1 MLQYQIERIDHQVSK
16 DRSQTGVF
24 LIGPLERGQATT
36 LGNSL
41 RRVLMGGLE
50 GSAVTAV
57 RIAGVN
63 HEYATIPGVR
73 EDVLDI
79 LLNCKQISVDSRSQ
93 ELEIGRIVV
102 TGPAEVKA
110 KDIQFSS
117 QVEVVDGE
125 RPIATVHEGHNLE
138 LELHVERGVGY
149 RPVDRRNE
157 ETSAIDLLQI
167 DAVFMPINRVN
178 FTIDETAVAEGG
190 STRER
195 LKMELVT
202 DGSTSPDDALAEAAN
217 QLIELFQPLATVSM
231 VEEVPEEPEPAAEAQ
246 IPLEE
251 LNLSVRAYNCLKRA
265 QVNSV
270 SDLMGFSYE
279 DLLEIKNFGS
289 KSADEVI
296 EALERIGI
304 SIPQSRT
311 SVYPFLD
318 YETPIK
324 SSTIK

>member
-1 MLQYQIERIDHQVSK
+1 MLQYQIDRTEHQIAD

-41 RRVLMGGLE
+41 RRVLMGNLE
-50 GSAVTAV
+50 GTAVTAV

-79 LLNCKQISVDSRSQ
+79 LLNCKQITVNSRTS
-93 ELEIGRIVV
+93 ELEIGRLVIA
-102 TGPAEVKA
+102 GPATVKA
-110 KDIQFSS
+110 KDLQFSS
-117 QVEVVDGE
+117 QVQVVDGE
-125 RPIATVHEGHNLE
+125 RVIATVSEGYSLE
-138 LELHVERGVGY
+138 LEVHVERGVGY
-149 RPVDRRNE
+149 RPVDRHSE
-157 ETSAIDLLQI
+157 DTSAIDLLQI
-167 DAVFMPINRVN
+167 DAVFMPVHRVN

-190 STRER
+190 SARER
-195 LKMELVT
+195 LRMEVVT
-202 DGSTSPDDALAEAAN
+202 DGSITPDDAIAQSAN
-217 QLIELFQPLATVSM
+217 QLIELFQPLATVTM
-231 VEEVPEEPEPAAEAQ
+231 VEEVPAEPEPTAEAQ

-304 SIPQSRT
+304 QIPQSRT
-311 SVYPFLD
+311 SA
-318 YETPIK
+318 
-324 SSTIK
+324 

>member
-1 MLQYQIERIDHQVSK
+1 MLQYQIDRVEHQIAD

-24 LIGPLERGQATT
+24 VIGPLERGQAIT

-41 RRVLMGGLE
+41 RRVLMGALE
-50 GSAVTAV
+50 GSAITAV

-63 HEYATIPGVR
+63 HEYATVPGVR

-79 LLNCKQISVDSRSQ
+79 LFNCKDIAVSSRTR
-93 ELEIGRIVV
+93 ELEIGRLVAN
-102 TGPAEVKA
+102 GPCTVAA
-110 KDIQFSS
+110 SDLQFSS
-117 QVEVVDGE
+117 QVSVIDAD
-125 RPIATVHEGHNLE
+125 RPIATVADGYSLE
-138 LELHVERGVGY
+138 LEVHVERGVGY

-157 ETSAIDLLQI
+157 DTSAIDLLQI
-167 DAVFMPINRVN
+167 DAVFMPVRRVN
-178 FTIDETAVAEGG
+178 YSVDETAVGEGG
-190 STRER
+190 SVRER
-195 LKMELVT
+195 LRLEIET
-202 DGSTSPDDALAEAAN
+202 DGSVTPDDAMAQAAN
-217 QLIELFQPLATVSM
+217 QLIALFQPLASLTM
-231 VEEVPEEPEPAAEAQ
+231 VDEPGLEPEPSAEAQ

-304 SIPQSRT
+304 SLPQSRT
-311 SVYPFLD
+311 SA
-318 YETPIK
+318 
-324 SSTIK
+324 

>member
-1 MLQYQIERIDHQVSK
+1 MLQYQIDRIDHQVSS

-93 ELEIGRIVV
+93 DLEIGRIVV

-117 QVEVVDGE
+117 QVEVVDGD
-125 RPIATVHEGHNLE
+125 RPIATVQEGHNLE
-138 LELHVERGVGY
+138 LEIHVERGVGY

-231 VEEVPEEPEPAAEAQ
+231 VEEIPEEPEPAAEAQ

-311 SVYPFLD
+311 SA
-318 YETPIK
+318 
-324 SSTIK
+324 

>member
-1 MLQYQIERIDHQVSK
+1 VLQYQIDRIDHQVST

-93 ELEIGRIVV
+93 DLEIGRLVV

-138 LELHVERGVGY
+138 LELHVERGIGY

-167 DAVFMPINRVN
+167 DAVFMPITRVN

-217 QLIELFQPLATVSM
+217 HLIELFQPLATVSM
-231 VEEVPEEPEPAAEAQ
+231 VEEIPEEPEPAAEAQ

-311 SVYPFLD
+311 SA
-318 YETPIK
+318 
-324 SSTIK
+324 

>member
-1 MLQYQIERIDHQVSK
+1 MLQYQIDRIDHQVSN

-93 ELEIGRIVV
+93 ELEIGRLVV
-102 TGPAEVKA
+102 TGPADVKA

-117 QVEVVDGE
+117 QVEVVDGD
-125 RPIATVHEGHNLE
+125 RPIATVQEGHNLE
-138 LELHVERGVGY
+138 LEIHVERGVGY
-149 RPVDRRNE
+149 RPVDRKNE
-157 ETSAIDLLQI
+157 ETSSIDLLQI

-195 LKMELVT
+195 LKIELVT

-231 VEEVPEEPEPAAEAQ
+231 VEEIPEEPEPAAEAQ

-311 SVYPFLD
+311 SA
-318 YETPIK
+318 
-324 SSTIK
+324 

>member
-1 MLQYQIERIDHQVSK
+1 MLQYQIDRIDHQDSS
-16 DRSQTGVF
+16 DRSQTGGF

-93 ELEIGRIVV
+93 DLEIGRIVV

-117 QVEVVDGE
+117 QVEVVDGD

-231 VEEVPEEPEPAAEAQ
+231 VEEIPEEPEPAAEAQ

-311 SVYPFLD
+311 SA
-318 YETPIK
+318 
-324 SSTIK
+324 

>member
-1 MLQYQIERIDHQVSK
+1 MLQYQIDRIDHQVST

-93 ELEIGRIVV
+93 DLEIGRLVV

-117 QVEVVDGE
+117 QVEVVDGD

-138 LELHVERGVGY
+138 LELHVERGIGY

-167 DAVFMPINRVN
+167 DAVFMPITRVN

-231 VEEVPEEPEPAAEAQ
+231 VEEIPEEPEPAAEAQ

-311 SVYPFLD
+311 SA
-318 YETPIK
+318 
-324 SSTIK
+324 

>member
-1 MLQYQIERIDHQVSK
+1 MLQYQIDRIDHQVST

-79 LLNCKQISVDSRSQ
+79 LLNCKQISVNSRSQ
-93 ELEIGRIVV
+93 DLEIGRLMV

-117 QVEVVDGE
+117 QVEVVDGD

-138 LELHVERGVGY
+138 LELHVERGIGY

-157 ETSAIDLLQI
+157 ETSSIDLLQI
-167 DAVFMPINRVN
+167 DAVFMPIKRVN
-178 FTIDETAVAEGG
+178 FTIDETAVSEGG

-231 VEEVPEEPEPAAEAQ
+231 VEEIPEEPEPAAEAQ

-311 SVYPFLD
+311 SA
-318 YETPIK
+318 
-324 SSTIK
+324 

>member
-1 MLQYQIERIDHQVSK
+1 MLQYQIDRIEHQITD

-41 RRVLMGGLE
+41 RRMLMGNLE
-50 GSAVTAV
+50 GTAVTAV

-79 LLNCKQISVDSRSQ
+79 LLNCKQLTVNSRTD
-93 ELEIGRIVV
+93 ELEIGRLIVS
-102 TGPAEVKA
+102 GPAIVKA
-110 KDIQFSS
+110 KDLQFSS
-117 QVEVVDGE
+117 QVQVVDGE
-125 RPIATVHEGHNLE
+125 RQIATVSEGHSLE
-138 LELHVERGVGY
+138 LEVHVERGVGY
-149 RPVDRRNE
+149 RPVDRHNE
-157 ETSAIDLLQI
+157 DTSAIDLLQN
-167 DAVFMPINRVN
+167 DAVFMPVHRVN
-178 FTIDETAVAEGG
+178 FTTDETAVAEGG
-190 STRER
+190 SARER
-195 LKMELVT
+195 LRMEVVT
-202 DGSTSPDDALAEAAN
+202 DGSMTPDDAIAQAAN
-217 QLIELFQPLATVSM
+217 QLIELFQPLATVTM
-231 VEEVPEEPEPAAEAQ
+231 VEEPGLEPEPSAEAQ

-311 SVYPFLD
+311 SV
-318 YETPIK
+318 
-324 SSTIK
+324 

>member
-1 MLQYQIERIDHQVSK
+1 VLQYQIDRIEHQITD

-41 RRVLMGGLE
+41 RRMLMGNLAGT
-50 GSAVTAV
+50 AVTAV

-79 LLNCKQISVDSRSQ
+79 LLNCKQLTVTSRTD
-93 ELEIGRIVV
+93 ELEIGRLIVS
-102 TGPAEVKA
+102 GPAVVKA
-110 KDIQFSS
+110 KDLQFSS
-117 QVEVVDGE
+117 QVQVVDGE
-125 RPIATVHEGHNLE
+125 RPIATVSEGHSLE
-138 LELHVERGVGY
+138 LEVHVERGVGY
-149 RPVDRRNE
+149 RPVDRHNE
-157 ETSAIDLLQI
+157 DTSAIDLLQI
-167 DAVFMPINRVN
+167 DAVFMPVHRVN
-178 FTIDETAVAEGG
+178 FTTDETAVAEGG
-190 STRER
+190 SARER
-195 LKMELVT
+195 LRMEVVT
-202 DGSTSPDDALAEAAN
+202 DGSMTPDDAIAQAAN
-217 QLIELFQPLATVSM
+217 QLIELFQPLATVTM
-231 VEEVPEEPEPAAEAQ
+231 VEEPGIEPEPSAEAQ

-311 SVYPFLD
+311 SV
-318 YETPIK
+318 
-324 SSTIK
+324 

>member
-1 MLQYQIERIDHQVSK
+1 VLQYQIDRIDHQVSN

-50 GSAVTAV
+50 GRAVTAV
-57 RIAGVN
+57 RSAGVN

-93 ELEIGRIVV
+93 ELEIGRLVV
-102 TGPAEVKA
+102 TGPADVKA

-117 QVEVVDGE
+117 QVEVVDGD
-125 RPIATVHEGHNLE
+125 RPIATVQEGHNLE
-138 LELHVERGVGY
+138 LEIHVERGVGY
-149 RPVDRRNE
+149 RPVDRKNE

-231 VEEVPEEPEPAAEAQ
+231 VEEIPEEPEPAAEAQ

-311 SVYPFLD
+311 SA
-318 YETPIK
+318 
-324 SSTIK
+324 

>member
-1 MLQYQIERIDHQVSK
+1 MLQYQIDRIDHQVSN

-57 RIAGVN
+57 RIAGIN

-79 LLNCKQISVDSRSQ
+79 LLNCKQLSVDSRSQ
-93 ELEIGRIVV
+93 DLEIGRLVV

-117 QVEVVDGE
+117 QVDVVDGD

-138 LELHVERGVGY
+138 LELHVERGIGY

-167 DAVFMPINRVN
+167 DAVFMPITRVN

-231 VEEVPEEPEPAAEAQ
+231 VEEIPEEPEPAAEAQ

-311 SVYPFLD
+311 SA
-318 YETPIK
+318 
-324 SSTIK
+324 

>member
-1 MLQYQIERIDHQVSK
+1 MLQYQIDRIEHQISD

-41 RRVLMGGLE
+41 RRVLMGNLE
-50 GSAVTAV
+50 GTAVTAV

-79 LLNCKQISVDSRSQ
+79 LLNCKQITINSRTND
-93 ELEIGRIVV
+93 LEIGRLVV
-102 TGPAEVKA
+102 AGPATVKA
-110 KDIQFSS
+110 RDLQFSS
-117 QVEVVDGE
+117 QVQVVDGE
-125 RPIATVHEGHNLE
+125 RVIATVSDGYSLE
-138 LELHVERGVGY
+138 LEVHVERGVGY
-149 RPVDRRNE
+149 RPVDRHNE
-157 ETSAIDLLQI
+157 DTSAIDLLQI
-167 DAVFMPINRVN
+167 DSVFMPVQRVN

-190 STRER
+190 SARER
-195 LKMELVT
+195 LRMEVVT
-202 DGSTSPDDALAEAAN
+202 DGSITPDDAIAQSAN
-217 QLIELFQPLATVSM
+217 QLIELFQPLATVTM
-231 VEEVPEEPEPAAEAQ
+231 VEEVQAEPEPTAEAQ

-304 SIPQSRT
+304 QIPQSRT
-311 SVYPFLD
+311 SV
-318 YETPIK
+318 
-324 SSTIK
+324 

>member
-1 MLQYQIERIDHQVSK
+1 MLQYQIDRIDHQVAN

-24 LIGPLERGQATT
+24 LIGPLDRGQATT

-79 LLNCKQISVDSRSQ
+79 LLNCKQISVDSRSP
-93 ELEIGRIVV
+93 ELEIGRLVV

-117 QVEVVDGE
+117 QVEVVDGD
-125 RPIATVHEGHNLE
+125 RPIATVQEGHNLE
-138 LELHVERGVGY
+138 LEIHVERGVGY

-231 VEEVPEEPEPAAEAQ
+231 VEEIPEEPEPAAEAQ

-311 SVYPFLD
+311 SA
-318 YETPIK
+318 
-324 SSTIK
+324 

>member
-1 MLQYQIERIDHQVSK
+1 MLQYQIDRIDHQVSK

-79 LLNCKQISVDSRSQ
+79 LLNCKQLSVDSRSQ
-93 ELEIGRIVV
+93 DLEIGRLLI

-138 LELHVERGVGY
+138 LELHVERGIGY

-167 DAVFMPINRVN
+167 DAVFMPITRVN

-231 VEEVPEEPEPAAEAQ
+231 VEEIPEEPEPAAEAQ

-311 SVYPFLD
+311 SA
-318 YETPIK
+318 
-324 SSTIK
+324 

>member
-1 MLQYQIERIDHQVSK
+1 MLQYQIDRIDHQVSN

-79 LLNCKQISVDSRSQ
+79 LLNCKQISVDSRSP
-93 ELEIGRIVV
+93 ELEIGRLVV
-102 TGPAEVKA
+102 TGPADVKA

-117 QVEVVDGE
+117 QVEVVDGD
-125 RPIATVHEGHNLE
+125 RPIATVQEGHNLE
-138 LELHVERGVGY
+138 LEIHVERGVGY
-149 RPVDRRNE
+149 RPVDRKNE

-231 VEEVPEEPEPAAEAQ
+231 VEEIPEEPEPAAEAQ

-311 SVYPFLD
+311 SA
-318 YETPIK
+318 
-324 SSTIK
+324 

>member
-1 MLQYQIERIDHQVSK
+1 MLQYQIDRIDHQVSN

-79 LLNCKQISVDSRSQ
+79 LLNCKQLSVDSRSQ
-93 ELEIGRIVV
+93 DLEIGRIAV

-110 KDIQFSS
+110 RDIQFSS
-117 QVEVVDGE
+117 QVEVVDGD

-157 ETSAIDLLQI
+157 ETSSIDLLQI

-231 VEEVPEEPEPAAEAQ
+231 VEEIPEEPEPAAEAQ

-311 SVYPFLD
+311 SA
-318 YETPIK
+318 
-324 SSTIK
+324 

>member
-1 MLQYQIERIDHQVSK
+1 MLQYQIDRIDHQVAS

-117 QVEVVDGE
+117 QVEVVDGD
-125 RPIATVHEGHNLE
+125 RPIATVHEGHSLE
-138 LELHVERGVGY
+138 LELHVERGIGY

-231 VEEVPEEPEPAAEAQ
+231 VEEIPEEPEPAAEAQ

-311 SVYPFLD
+311 SA
-318 YETPIK
+318 
-324 SSTIK
+324 

>member
-1 MLQYQIERIDHQVSK
+1 MLQYQIDRIEHQVSS
-16 DRSQTGVF
+16 DNSQTGVF

-57 RIAGVN
+57 RISGVN

-79 LLNCKQISVDSRSQ
+79 LLNCKQLSVNSRNQ
-93 ELEIGRIVV
+93 DLEIGRLVV
-102 TGPAEVKA
+102 SGPAEVKA
-110 KDIQFSS
+110 KDLQFSS
-117 QVEVVDGE
+117 QVQVVDTN
-125 RPIATVHEGHNLE
+125 RPIATVHEGHSLE
-138 LELHVERGVGY
+138 LEVHVERGVGY
-149 RPVDRRNE
+149 RPVDRHDE
-157 ETSAIDLLQI
+157 EVSAIDLLQI
-167 DAVFMPINRVN
+167 DAVFMPVRRVN

-195 LKMELVT
+195 LRMEVVT
-202 DGSTSPDDALAEAAN
+202 DGSTSPDDAIAEAAN
-217 QLIELFQPLATVSM
+217 QLIELFQPLATVTM
-231 VEEVPEEPEPAAEAQ
+231 VEEVPLEPEPTAEAQ

-311 SVYPFLD
+311 SA
-318 YETPIK
+318 
-324 SSTIK
+324 

>member
-1 MLQYQIERIDHQVSK
+1 MLQYQIDRIDHQVSN

-63 HEYATIPGVR
+63 HEYATIPGVK

-93 ELEIGRIVV
+93 ELEIGRLVV
-102 TGPAEVKA
+102 TGPADVKA

-117 QVEVVDGE
+117 QVEVVDGD
-125 RPIATVHEGHNLE
+125 RPIATVQEGHNLE
-138 LELHVERGVGY
+138 LEIHVERGVGY
-149 RPVDRRNE
+149 RPVDRKNE

-231 VEEVPEEPEPAAEAQ
+231 VEEIPEEPEPAAEAQ

-311 SVYPFLD
+311 SA
-318 YETPIK
+318 
-324 SSTIK
+324 

>member
-1 MLQYQIERIDHQVSK
+1 MLQYQIDRIDHQVSS

-93 ELEIGRIVV
+93 ELEIGRLVV
-102 TGPAEVKA
+102 TGPADVKA

-117 QVEVVDGE
+117 QVEVVDGD
-125 RPIATVHEGHNLE
+125 RPIATVQEGHNLE
-138 LELHVERGVGY
+138 LEIHVERGVGY

-231 VEEVPEEPEPAAEAQ
+231 VEEIPEEPEPAAEAQ

-311 SVYPFLD
+311 SA
-318 YETPIK
+318 
-324 SSTIK
+324 

>member
-1 MLQYQIERIDHQVSK
+1 MLQYQIDRIDHQVSS

-93 ELEIGRIVV
+93 DLEIGRIVV

-125 RPIATVHEGHNLE
+125 RPIATVQEGHNLE
-138 LELHVERGVGY
+138 LELHVERGIGY

-231 VEEVPEEPEPAAEAQ
+231 VEEIPEEPEPAAEAQ

-311 SVYPFLD
+311 SA
-318 YETPIK
+318 
-324 SSTIK
+324 

>member
-1 MLQYQIERIDHQVSK
+1 MLQYQIDRIDHQVST

-93 ELEIGRIVV
+93 DLEIGRLVV

-138 LELHVERGVGY
+138 LELHVERGIGY

-231 VEEVPEEPEPAAEAQ
+231 VEEIPEEPEPAAEAQ

-311 SVYPFLD
+311 SA
-318 YETPIK
+318 
-324 SSTIK
+324 

>member
-1 MLQYQIERIDHQVSK
+1 MLQYQIDRIDHQVSN

-93 ELEIGRIVV
+93 ELEIGRLVV
-102 TGPAEVKA
+102 TGPADVKA

-117 QVEVVDGE
+117 QVEVVDGD
-125 RPIATVHEGHNLE
+125 RPIATVQEGHNLE
-138 LELHVERGVGY
+138 LEIHVERGVGY
-149 RPVDRRNE
+149 RPVDRKNE

-195 LKMELVT
+195 LRMEIVT

-217 QLIELFQPLATVSM
+217 QLIELFQPLATVTM
-231 VEEVPEEPEPAAEAQ
+231 VEEIPQEPEPAAEAQ

-311 SVYPFLD
+311 SA
-318 YETPIK
+318 
-324 SSTIK
+324 

>member
-1 MLQYQIERIDHQVSK
+1 MLQYQIDRIDHQVST

-93 ELEIGRIVV
+93 ELEIGRLVI

-138 LELHVERGVGY
+138 LELHVERGIGY

-167 DAVFMPINRVN
+167 DAVFMPITRVN

-190 STRER
+190 SSRER

-231 VEEVPEEPEPAAEAQ
+231 VEEIPDEPEPAAEAQ

-311 SVYPFLD
+311 SA
-318 YETPIK
+318 
-324 SSTIK
+324 

>member
-1 MLQYQIERIDHQVSK
+1 MLQYQIDRIDHQVSD

-63 HEYATIPGVR
+63 HEYATVPGVR

-79 LLNCKQISVDSRSQ
+79 LLNCKQLSVDSRSE
-93 ELEIGRIVV
+93 ELEIGRLVV
-102 TGPAEVKA
+102 KGPAQVKA
-110 KDIQFSS
+110 KDVQFSS
-117 QVEVVDGE
+117 QVDVVDGQQ
-125 RPIATVHEGHNLE
+125 PIATVQEGHNLE

-149 RPVDRRNE
+149 RPVDRKNE
-157 ETSAIDLLQI
+157 ETSSIDLLQI
-167 DAVFMPINRVN
+167 DAVFMPVKRVN

-195 LKMELVT
+195 LRIEVVT
-202 DGSTSPDDALAEAAN
+202 DGSTSPDDAIAEAAN
-217 QLIELFQPLATVSM
+217 QLIELFQPLATVTM
-231 VEEVPEEPEPAAEAQ
+231 VEEIPQEPEPAAEAQ

-311 SVYPFLD
+311 SG
-318 YETPIK
+318 
-324 SSTIK
+324 

>member
-1 MLQYQIERIDHQVSK
+1 VLQYQIDRIDHQISN

-93 ELEIGRIVV
+93 DLEIGRIDV

-117 QVEVVDGE
+117 QVEVVDGD
-125 RPIATVHEGHNLE
+125 RPIATGHEGHNLE

-157 ETSAIDLLQI
+157 ETSSIDLLQI

-231 VEEVPEEPEPAAEAQ
+231 VEEIPEEPEPAAEAQ

-279 DLLEIKNFGS
+279 DLLEIKKFGS

-311 SVYPFLD
+311 SA
-318 YETPIK
+318 
-324 SSTIK
+324 

>member
-1 MLQYQIERIDHQVSK
+1 MLQYQIDRIDHQVSN

-93 ELEIGRIVV
+93 ELEIGRLVV

-117 QVEVVDGE
+117 QVEVVDGD
-125 RPIATVHEGHNLE
+125 RPIATVQEGHNLE
-138 LELHVERGVGY
+138 LEIHVERGVGY

-202 DGSTSPDDALAEAAN
+202 NGSTSPDDALAEAAN

-231 VEEVPEEPEPAAEAQ
+231 VEEIPEEPEPAAEAQ

-311 SVYPFLD
+311 SA
-318 YETPIK
+318 
-324 SSTIK
+324 